1 MSRFTDVDDGVVEVF
16 LDTLEERF
24 QSLIQL
30 KIKLIFDTKKRI
42 AKGKICLATVELAND
57 KIKYFSKDKVATEG
71 YDVVIILD
79 RKAWELADEVNRKRI
94 MSHELRHILINEKD
108 EVKLIPHDVSGL
120 IMAEETKKDEMV
132 KDLSGLTNEQK
143 ELAWETY
150 VRNGVNSLLD
160 VYLPVSKDGNI
171 GIRYTPHE
179 VEKLESGPVY
189 DETKA
194 DSVLISIVFKFDEP
208 LDLTKPRH

>member
-30 KIKLIFDTKKRI
+30 KIKLIFDTKKRV

-57 KIKYFSKDKVATEG
+57 KIKYFSKDKIATEG

-79 RKAWELADEVNRKRI
+79 RKAWELSDKVNRKRI

-108 EVKLIPHDVSGL
+108 EVKLIPHDVSDFV
-120 IMAEETKKDEMV
+120 A
-132 KDLSGLTNEQK
+132 EQK
-143 ELAWETY
+143 LNKDDPDWSIKLTTL
-150 VRNGVNSLLD
+150 VND
-160 VYLPVSKDGNI
+160 VYEQEKEISKQQKK
-171 GIRYTPHE
+171 E
-179 VEKLESGPVY
+179 VL
-189 DETKA
+189 
-194 DSVLISIVFKFDEP
+194 
-208 LDLTKPRH
+208 

>member
-79 RKAWELADEVNRKRI
+79 RKAWELSDKVNRTRI

-108 EVKLIPHDVSGL
+108 EVKLIPHDVS
-120 IMAEETKKDEMV
+120 DFMV
-132 KDLSGLTNEQK
+132 EQK
-143 ELAWETY
+143 LNKDDPDWNIKLTTL
-150 VRNGVNSLLD
+150 VND
-160 VYLPVSKDGNI
+160 VYEQEKEISKQQKK
-171 GIRYTPHE
+171 E
-179 VEKLESGPVY
+179 AL
-189 DETKA
+189 
-194 DSVLISIVFKFDEP
+194 
-208 LDLTKPRH
+208 

>member
-57 KIKYFSKDKVATEG
+57 KIKYFSKDDIATEG
-71 YDVVIILD
+71 YDVVIIFD
-79 RKAWELADEVNRKRI
+79 RKAWELSDKVNRKRI

-108 EVKLIPHDVSGL
+108 EVKLIPHDVSDFA
-120 IMAEETKKDEMV
+120 I
-132 KDLSGLTNEQK
+132 EQK
-143 ELAWETY
+143 LNKDDPDWGIKLTAL
-150 VRNGVNSLLD
+150 VSD
-160 VYLPVSKDGNI
+160 VYEQEREISK
-171 GIRYTPHE
+171 HQKKE
-179 VEKLESGPVY
+179 AL
-189 DETKA
+189 
-194 DSVLISIVFKFDEP
+194 
-208 LDLTKPRH
+208 

>member
-42 AKGKICLATVELAND
+42 VKGKICLATVELAND
-57 KIKYFSKDKVATEG
+57 KIKYFSKDKIATEG

-79 RKAWELADEVNRKRI
+79 RKAWELSDKVNRKRI

-108 EVKLIPHDVSGL
+108 EVKLIPHDVSDFV
-120 IMAEETKKDEMV
+120 A
-132 KDLSGLTNEQK
+132 EQK
-143 ELAWETY
+143 LNKDDPDWSIKLTTL
-150 VRNGVNSLLD
+150 VND
-160 VYLPVSKDGNI
+160 VYEQEKEISKQQKK
-171 GIRYTPHE
+171 E
-179 VEKLESGPVY
+179 VL
-189 DETKA
+189 
-194 DSVLISIVFKFDEP
+194 
-208 LDLTKPRH
+208 